1 MSLRRLLTIPLM
13 IALLCASIPAPA
25 FATSTAQEVQIGKEQ
40 DKQITDS
47 TNVVTDPLLNAW
59 VNDVSQKLW
68 TQVARK
74 DVPYNIKI
82 LDVTDINAFST
93 LGGYIYINEG
103 TLDFVQS
110 DDELASVIGHETG
123 HIERRHTLTMNTKVN
138 VLNLLFTVASLFS
151 PIIYRFGQLAEAG
164 IIAKASRADELEA
177 DKYGLLLMSR
187 AGYDPDAM
195 VSFMNHMNVVIG
207 NNHDLVS
214 KYLQDHPDFPDRI
227 SHLVGYPELDPT
239 VRTDDQRIAAAT
251 HNLETARYNIAA
263 LEFGKLQT
271 RHPDNT
277 LVTYQLGASQ
287 LALGET
293 AKGEQNLSQAATL
306 GTPQTKALAQKRI
319 ATLRSTEKRLDLL
332 RTDLQPL
339 RDQMTAAQANLQ
351 QAATAIL
358 TRRDSGR
365 DQLKILSN
373 RIQDIGY
380 EVPQWLGQMQ
390 PRPNTRM
397 DVILR
402 NLNTMSRSL
411 DTALQDAQSTIGGVG
426 SLERN
431 KQAGELK
438 ENSDT
443 LDDMNAP
450 LKLDAAPPVALAT
463 FAYYPRMLGE
473 IQNSNADLLRAVDA
487 GRASLALLDV
497 GLGDLDRLLREFQH
511 VSMSPFGGGDIA
523 PSDYARIEPIMTT
536 ALNSLNKAAVAA
548 SQAQQLYMMARSRT
562 LEVKITQLG
571 IAQSPDRYSTLQHAL
586 DLRFHNAASLD
597 YDTLI
602 KDDLSPGEATAAAIV
617 AADTNTTPEAVIG
630 EAQATHRSIVDI
642 ANARQMHAE
651 ALEIFE
657 GLIWLDYTDDPE
669 KETHLSS

>member
-1 MSLRRLLTIPLM
+1 MSPRRLLTIPLM

-25 FATSTAQEVQIGKEQ
+25 FATSTAQEIQIGKAQ

-59 VNDVSQKLW
+59 VNEVSQKLW

-82 LDVTDINAFST
+82 LDVSDINAFST

-164 IIAKASRADELEA
+164 LIAKASRADELEA

-195 VSFMNHMNVVIG
+195 VSFMQHMNVAIG

-227 SHLVGYPELDPT
+227 SHLEGYPEIDPK
-239 VRTDDQRIAAAT
+239 VRTDDQRIAAAS
-251 HNLETARYNIAA
+251 HNLETARYSIAA

-271 RHPDNT
+271 RHPDDT

-287 LALGET
+287 LALGQT
-293 AKGEQNLSQAATL
+293 AKGEQNLTEAASL

-319 ATLRSTEKRLDLL
+319 EALRSTEKRLDLL
-332 RTDLQPL
+332 RPDLQPL
-339 RDQMTAAQANLQ
+339 RDQMAAAQTNLQ

-373 RIQDIGY
+373 RIADIGY
-380 EVPQWLGQMQ
+380 EVPQWLGQIQ
-390 PRPNTRM
+390 PKPNSRM
-397 DVILR
+397 DVVLR

-438 ENSDT
+438 ENSNT

-450 LKLDAAPPVALAT
+450 LKLDAPPPVALAT
-463 FAYYPRMLGE
+463 FAYYPRMLNE

-497 GLGDLDRLLREFQH
+497 GLGDLDRLLREFQR
-511 VSMSPFGGGDIA
+511 VSLNPFGGDLSPA
-523 PSDYARIEPIMTT
+523 DYARIEPIMTT

-562 LEVKITQLG
+562 LIVKITDLG
-571 IAQSPDRYSTLQHAL
+571 ITQSADRYSTLQHAL

-617 AADTNTTPEAVIG
+617 AADTNTTPEAIIG
-630 EAQATHRSIVDI
+630 ESQATHRSIVDI

-651 ALEIFE
+651 ALEIFA

-669 KETHLSS
+669 KEAHLST